1 MATYKGIQ
9 GYTVQK
15 LSDDPTVSEAVGQL
29 WYNSTSGDFKV
40 GTSAAGAWASG
51 GSLNQARTT
60 GVGYGITSDTAGAV
74 GGYRSSPSAGV
85 VANNEQYN
93 GTAWTEVADLPGAN
107 GYMGGGGTQT
117 AALSFG
123 GDARPSP
130 ATVPNPV
137 VLIWN
142 GSSWTETTEMNSS
155 VAEGYGC
162 GISSSAILSAGGRA
176 APYPTATAATE
187 SWNGS
192 AWTEGGNMLNT
203 AIKRPLM
210 GTITAALA
218 NSLPPGSTNTEQYD
232 GTSWTEVG
240 DSNTNHTSGNGVG
253 STTDALVY
261 SNGSS
266 TVNTETYNGTSWTEV
281 ANMASGRATIQG
293 NVQATN
299 SESAIAAGGEG
310 PGGIVGTTEE
320 WTSPIYSIKTV
331 TVS

>member
-29 WYNSTSGDFKV
+29 WYNSTSGDFKL
-40 GTSAAGAWASG
+40 GTQGAGAWASAA
-51 GSLNQARTT
+51 SLNQARST
-60 GVGYGITSDTAGAV
+60 GVGYGITSDTAGVV

-107 GYMGGGGTQT
+107 GYMGGGGSQT

-137 VLIWN
+137 ATIWN
-142 GSSWTETTEMNSS
+142 GTSWTASTAMNSS

-218 NSLPPGSTNTEQYD
+218 NSVPPSSTVTEQYN